1 MCWKSATD
9 WRGRRKGGVNEAMGA
24 LRLRMV
30 ACLMAGGA
38 AYFSVLVLAGL
49 TSQWSAVVSWT
60 AVFIIPASTAIAT
73 YMFILWLLSAPRPPS
88 DPRGFE
94 VVPIDREKQRERRP

>member
-1 MCWKSATD
+1 
-9 WRGRRKGGVNEAMGA
+9 
-24 LRLRMV
+24 MV

-38 AYFSVLVLAGL
+38 AYFAVLVLAGL